1 MTLKGVEDIL
11 FDIYIRLPF
20 LEGISY
26 TKNVDRK
33 EALKL
38 IQRYRSEFTGSDNR
52 EVFRTSDSIQ
62 LLKDILKLVTPYCG
76 NKVTEDRILTLT
88 PFSNA
93 GKLNE
98 RISFLNNI
106 FTTLK
111 SNKEISSLAR
121 DVIKNVKLVTVKPP
135 LNSSIA
141 VSSEELRQ
149 SLSSI
154 SKGLHVDVVSK
165 KDIAELSKGKDLL
178 ICVGFGEVKDCIS
191 LQGSFEFFELV
202 PDRFIGIFESFKTV
216 LEAYQTIG
224 RMFKEKELE
233 LYGLFSN
240 VEDASNML
248 NLLGNMKLDRVDPR
262 STIEEGELEINEGIE
277 SMMKSN
283 SDSREYKSLISDVI
297 GRLGSKL
304 GLDEKRLST
313 LVRDALENART
324 PFYFSTYMVNQ
335 IVEGLE
341 KSKAKA
347 SFMEYL
353 RVSRDLSKYLDMLG
367 EIAEELYEFDLILS
381 IFNFKEEYH
390 LSFAKTVEEGIG
402 FIGGR
407 NIFLIQDE
415 LKGQVKI
422 QNVDYS
428 IGRTDLE
435 IFGANTSK
443 VVLLT
448 GANSG
453 GKTTL
458 LTTVAQVA
466 TMSMLGLPVPAY
478 KAESPIISIYLFR
491 RRTVRKI
498 GSLEHALKSTIPIL
512 SRRERKLILMDEFEA
527 LTEPKAIARIVAV
540 FLNNLPKQSLALFVT
555 HLAGDTIPYLKTEF
569 RVDGIEAT
577 GIDEEG
583 NLIVDRQPT
592 FNRLGTSSPELIV
605 EKLQKTTRSK
615 RVFKTY
621 EEMLDLLRHLRGG
634 RSSK

>member
-26 TKNVDRK
+26 AKNVDRK

-38 IQRYRSEFTGSDNR
+38 VQQYRSEFTGSDNR

-93 GKLNE
+93 GMLNE

-111 SNKEISSLAR
+111 LNREISSMAR
-121 DVIKNVKLVTVKPP
+121 DVIKNVKLVTIKPP
-135 LNSSIA
+135 LNSSIV
-141 VSSEELRQ
+141 VSTEELRQ

-154 SKGLHVDVVSK
+154 SKGLHIDVVSK
-165 KDIAELSKGKDLL
+165 KNIAELSKSKDLL
-178 ICVGFGEVKDCIS
+178 ICIGFGEVKDCIS
-191 LQGSFEFFELV
+191 LQETFELFELV

-233 LYGLFSN
+233 LHGLFAN

-248 NLLGNMKLDRVDPR
+248 NLLGNIKLDRVDPR
-262 STIEEGELEINEGIE
+262 SAIEKGELEINEGIE

-283 SDSREYKSLISDVI
+283 SDPGEYKSLVSDVI

-304 GLDEKRLST
+304 GIDEKRLST

-324 PFYFSTYMVNQ
+324 PFYFSTYTVNQ

-347 SFMEYL
+347 SFIEYL

-381 IFNFKEEYH
+381 ILNFKEEYQ
-390 LSFAKTVEEGIG
+390 LSFAKTIEEGIG

-407 NIFLIQDE
+407 NIFLIEDE
-415 LKGQVKI
+415 LKGRVKI

-478 KAESPIISIYLFR
+478 KAESPITNIYLFR

-498 GSLEHALKSTIPIL
+498 GSLEHALKSTLPIL
-512 SRRERKLILMDEFEA
+512 ARGGRKLVLIDEFEA
-527 LTEPKAIARIVAV
+527 LTEPKAIARIVAA
-540 FLNNLPKQSLALFVT
+540 FLNNLSKQSLALFVT
-555 HLAGDTIPYLKTEF
+555 HLAGDTIAHLKINF

-577 GIDEEG
+577 GIDADG
-583 NLIVDRQPT
+583 NLVVDRQPT
-592 FNRLGTSSPELIV
+592 FNRLGTSSPELVV
-605 EKLQKTTRSK
+605 EKLLRTAKSK
-615 RVFKTY
+615 KVIKTY
-621 EEMLDLLRHLRGG
+621 EEMLVLLRHLRGG
-634 RSSK
+634 RSLK